1 MKQPPDDRA
10 KNFEASKF
18 SGDGFLGSDPR
29 PVDEIIA
36 DDTRD
41 LEQAGISRHDLVAAL
56 EAAYKKTRDAFGAI
70 VEVAPGV
77 QGEFFESRGRL
88 PCPFRGCGVFEKGE
102 ASLMAAD
109 SRRSVIIT
117 SLGIHMI
124 AAHGFFQGRG
134 SRFRIEP
141 IEVAILLGA
150 DQRRG
155 AKRGSSS

>member
-1 MKQPPDDRA
+1 MKQPPDDRG

-18 SGDGFLGSDPR
+18 SADGFLGNDSR

-41 LEQAGISRHDLVAAL
+41 LDRAGISRDDLAIAL
-56 EAAYKKTRDAFGAI
+56 ETAYLKARNALGAI
-70 VEVAPGV
+70 IEVVPGV
-77 QGEFFESRGRL
+77 QGEFFESRGRV

-102 ASLMAAD
+102 ASLSISD
-109 SRRSVIIT
+109 SRTPVIVT

-124 AAHGFFQGRG
+124 ATHGFFQGRG

-141 IEVAILLGA
+141 VEAARLLGVP
-150 DQRRG
+150 R
-155 AKRGSSS
+155 S

>member
-18 SGDGFLGSDPR
+18 SGDGFLGGDPR
-29 PVDEIIA
+29 PVDEIIS

-41 LEQAGISRHDLVAAL
+41 LERTGISRDDLATAL
-56 EAAYKKTRDAFGAI
+56 ETAYLKARNALGAI

-77 QGEFFESRGRL
+77 QGEFFESRGRI

-102 ASLMAAD
+102 AALSVSD
-109 SRRSVIIT
+109 SRKPVIVT

-141 IEVAILLGA
+141 VETARLLNIG
-150 DQRRG
+150 G
-155 AKRGSSS
+155 H

>member
-1 MKQPPDDRA
+1 MKQLRDDGA

-18 SGDGFLGSDPR
+18 SADGFLGSDPR

-56 EAAYKKTRDAFGAI
+56 EAAYKKSRDALGAI
-70 VEVAPGV
+70 VEVAPSV
-77 QGEFFESRGRL
+77 QGEFFESRGRI

-102 ASLMAAD
+102 ASLSAAD
-109 SRRSVIIT
+109 SHKPVFVT

-134 SRFRIEP
+134 SRFRIGPVEA
-141 IEVAILLGA
+141 AILLSVP
-150 DQRRG
+150 R
-155 AKRGSSS
+155 S